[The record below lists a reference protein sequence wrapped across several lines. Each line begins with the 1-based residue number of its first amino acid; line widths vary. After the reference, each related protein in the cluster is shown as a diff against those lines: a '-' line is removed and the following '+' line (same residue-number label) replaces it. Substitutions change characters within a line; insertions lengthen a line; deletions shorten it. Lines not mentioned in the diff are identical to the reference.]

1 MLSDKENIKLKSLGI
16 HLTQK
21 EILCY
26 KKGGAKVL
34 LHQLKQTDV
43 VSLKLIATENREHSI
58 RQLFGWMIGHNKDDS
73 IHAARIYRLEFNLK
87 NNQKKWVNLANIDV
101 ITTQRIIK
109 KLNAQFSHAS

>member
-26 KKGGAKVL
+26 KKGDAKVL

-43 VSLKLIATENREHSI
+43 LTISLTKTKKRERSFKEW
-58 RQLFGWMIGHNKDDS
+58 FGLSREETM
-73 IHAARIYRLEFNLK
+73 HADCIYMLEFNLK